1 MKKTWKRLC
10 TGFLAL
16 ATVVTALPSTPVHAE
31 SKQYWTESKER
42 VGIVEKVMNDGS
54 IGSTFNEGHL
64 TVEGEDAYCIDINTD
79 FKNGY
84 KTRADASSRMSADQI
99 SDVAL
104 SLEYV
109 KQYGEAHK
117 ELNYKQVYLLEQCVV
132 WQRLSVHLGWQ
143 CDNVRASYDEIP
155 KATQDEVFAGAKAFV
170 KENKGRYEC
179 GGYIYSGEGQEL
191 GQFWAKLNVG
201 NAKLQKTSSNTS
213 ITDGNGNYS
222 VAGAIYGV
230 FSDKDCTK
238 QLATLTT
245 DENGNTDVVEVKAG
259 TVYIKELS
267 APAGYKVDKTVY
279 SLKIEAGK
287 TATLNVSDTPKV
299 TDTLIELF
307 KIDMETQKDNPQGNA
322 SLAGAEF
329 TWKYY
334 AGFYNK
340 DNLPAEA
347 TRTWVTKTIAETD
360 SDGTTHY
367 ITKLADAYKVSG
379 DSFYMQDGKA
389 VFPLGT
395 LTVEETKAPNGYL
408 LDGAYMQA
416 GDKSEQIKG
425 LYVTQITED
434 GDLAVLSGSNQFS
447 VSDKVIRGGVKIQ
460 KRDLETGDTKPQGS
474 ATLKDTAFDIISLND
489 NAVLVEGKLYKK
501 NEVVKATDLEL
512 EVGQTFDVSSDR
524 TNLEI
529 KDESRVK
536 VTFQKAENDA
546 GENFSTSHADTYHA
560 VYYVEPVNQNQPVY
574 QIGRNLIVKEPV
586 TAAQSEPQT
595 EQAVTEEDT
604 SSDDEEAASQEETET
619 VPVETEIV
627 EPETAESETEEPE
640 ETEPEFQDG
649 LSESEFD
656 AALEKSETENTT
668 DEESGLT
675 LSDVLEQAGEQ
686 DIDLM
691 AMEDGETVS
700 FTAVNTST
708 RATQD
713 VDVTRGTAYYYAD
726 YGLGSYV
733 TYKYTVKFGNVSATA
748 YCVQPSK
755 AGPGDGVYKIT
766 KLGDSKALAKV
777 CYYGTKASGE
787 NGFFSEKHPN
797 FSAGKQFIIVHLA
810 ASYANNSGVAFSG
823 TNATGQALA
832 KELYDYCMSQPEI
845 PEVDMSFSNADV
857 TAYISGNGQR
867 TEEITFKAS
876 ELQTITMKLP
886 SGVKLHNVT
895 TGKTSSAGASVEI
908 CGGTKFYLSAPLT
921 QAVDVKGEWSSTMKG
936 SIIKDYSAYKIT
948 TGSETQD
955 LALVFGEGVTDEKY
969 VDFKVSWVKQ
979 ATLEIVKKDRKS
991 NKAIAGAVYGVYS
1004 DKDGKNLIT
1013 KMPATDANGASSVTI
1028 TKTQDTV
1035 YLKEISVPNGYLL
1048 DTKAYDIKLVIGDTV
1063 KQTVTDAEQMAS
1075 LIVYK
1080 LGEVLTGADVTDNGV
1095 SFVYSE
1101 QKQKGAVYN
1110 VYAAADIVSA
1120 DGTVIYKKDALVK
1133 AGLTTGDDG
1142 SATLDNCLLYTSD
1155 AADE

>member
-1 MKKTWKRLC
+1 MKSKYRFRRILSGVMAAVTILS
-10 TGFLAL
+10 
-16 ATVVTALPSTPVHAE
+16 TVISP
-31 SKQYWTESKER
+31 
-42 VGIVEKVMNDGS
+42 
-54 IGSTFNEGHL
+54 L
-64 TVEGEDAYCIDINTD
+64 TVY
-79 FKNGY
+79 
-84 KTRADASSRMSADQI
+84 AS
-99 SDVAL
+99 
-104 SLEYV
+104 E
-109 KQYGEAHK
+109 E
-117 ELNYKQVYLLEQCVV
+117 
-132 WQRLSVHLGWQ
+132 
-143 CDNVRASYDEIP
+143 P
-155 KATQDEVFAGAKAFV
+155 KAAEPPAYESVKDQLDE
-170 KENKGRYEC
+170 
-179 GGYIYSGEGQEL
+179 
-191 GQFWAKLNVG
+191 
-201 NAKLQKTSSNTS
+201 
-213 ITDGNGNYS
+213 
-222 VAGAIYGV
+222 
-230 FSDKDCTK
+230 
-238 QLATLTT
+238 
-245 DENGNTDVVEVKAG
+245 
-259 TVYIKELS
+259 
-267 APAGYKVDKTVY
+267 
-279 SLKIEAGK
+279 
-287 TATLNVSDTPKV
+287 
-299 TDTLIELF
+299 
-307 KIDMETQKDNPQGNA
+307 
-322 SLAGAEF
+322 
-329 TWKYY
+329 
-334 AGFYNK
+334 
-340 DNLPAEA
+340 
-347 TRTWVTKTIAETD
+347 
-360 SDGTTHY
+360 
-367 ITKLADAYKVSG
+367 
-379 DSFYMQDGKA
+379 
-389 VFPLGT
+389 
-395 LTVEETKAPNGYL
+395 
-408 LDGAYMQA
+408 
-416 GDKSEQIKG
+416 
-425 LYVTQITED
+425 
-434 GDLAVLSGSNQFS
+434 
-447 VSDKVIRGGVKIQ
+447 
-460 KRDLETGDTKPQGS
+460 
-474 ATLKDTAFDIISLND
+474 
-489 NAVLVEGKLYKK
+489 

-512 EVGQTFDVSSDR
+512 EVGQDFDVSTDF

-529 KDESRVK
+529 KDESKVK

-560 VYYVEPVNQNQPVY
+560 VYYVEPVNQNHPVY

-604 SSDDEEAASQEETET
+604 GSDDEEAASQEETET

-627 EPETAESETEEPE
+627 EPETAESETEEAETEEPE

-656 AALEKSETENTT
+656 AALEESETENTT

-686 DIDLM
+686 DIDLI

-787 NGFFSEKHPN
+787 NGFFSEKHPD

-810 ASYANNSGVAFSG
+810 ASYANNSSDAFSG

-832 KELYDYCMSQPEI
+832 MELYNYCMSQPEI

-857 TAYISGNGQR
+857 TAYISGNSQR

-921 QAVDVKGEWSSTMKG
+921 QAVDVKGEWSVTMKG

-1048 DTKAYDIKLVIGDTV
+1048 DTKAYDVKLVIGDTV

-1075 LIVYK
+1075 LTVYK
-1080 LGEVLTGADVTDNGV
+1080 LGEVLTGAKVTDDGV
-1095 SFVYSE
+1095 SFVYTE

-1110 VYAAADIVSA
+1110 VYAAEEIVSA
-1120 DGTVIYKKDALVK
+1120 DGTIIYKKDALVK
-1133 AGLTTGDDG
+1133 AEEEPVAINTASLEKAIADAKALKEADYTAESWKALQSALSDARKALEAKESQEAVDNATNSLNKAIKALVKKGSSSVKKTDGTTNGSKTSGSDSVKTGDPASVLG
-1142 SATLDNCLLYTSD
+1142 WLGLAVSSLGAGMGGF
-1155 AADE
+1155 AWKRRKRK

>member
-1 MKKTWKRLC
+1 MMRDNRIMRTDRPGGNIRLFLCKMKKKKKEVENMKSKYRFRRILS
-10 TGFLAL
+10 GVMA
-16 ATVVTALPSTPVHAE
+16 AVTIL
-31 SKQYWTESKER
+31 
-42 VGIVEKVMNDGS
+42 
-54 IGSTFNEGHL
+54 STFISPL
-64 TVEGEDAYCIDINTD
+64 TVY
-79 FKNGY
+79 
-84 KTRADASSRMSADQI
+84 AS
-99 SDVAL
+99 
-104 SLEYV
+104 E
-109 KQYGEAHK
+109 E
-117 ELNYKQVYLLEQCVV
+117 
-132 WQRLSVHLGWQ
+132 
-143 CDNVRASYDEIP
+143 P
-155 KATQDEVFAGAKAFV
+155 KAAEPPAYESVKDQLDE
-170 KENKGRYEC
+170 E
-179 GGYIYSGEGQEL
+179 
-191 GQFWAKLNVG
+191 
-201 NAKLQKTSSNTS
+201 
-213 ITDGNGNYS
+213 
-222 VAGAIYGV
+222 
-230 FSDKDCTK
+230 
-238 QLATLTT
+238 
-245 DENGNTDVVEVKAG
+245 
-259 TVYIKELS
+259 
-267 APAGYKVDKTVY
+267 
-279 SLKIEAGK
+279 
-287 TATLNVSDTPKV
+287 
-299 TDTLIELF
+299 
-307 KIDMETQKDNPQGNA
+307 
-322 SLAGAEF
+322 
-329 TWKYY
+329 
-334 AGFYNK
+334 
-340 DNLPAEA
+340 
-347 TRTWVTKTIAETD
+347 
-360 SDGTTHY
+360 
-367 ITKLADAYKVSG
+367 
-379 DSFYMQDGKA
+379 
-389 VFPLGT
+389 
-395 LTVEETKAPNGYL
+395 
-408 LDGAYMQA
+408 
-416 GDKSEQIKG
+416 
-425 LYVTQITED
+425 
-434 GDLAVLSGSNQFS
+434 
-447 VSDKVIRGGVKIQ
+447 
-460 KRDLETGDTKPQGS
+460 
-474 ATLKDTAFDIISLND
+474 
-489 NAVLVEGKLYKK
+489 
-501 NEVVKATDLEL
+501 EVVKATDLEL
-512 EVGQTFDVSSDR
+512 EVGQDFDVSTDF

-529 KDESRVK
+529 KDESKVK

-560 VYYVEPVNQNQPVY
+560 VYYVEPVNQNHPVY

-604 SSDDEEAASQEETET
+604 GSDDEEAASQEETET

-656 AALEKSETENTT
+656 AALEESETENTT

-708 RATQD
+708 RVIQD
-713 VDVTRGTAYYYAD
+713 VDVTRGAAYYYAD

-787 NGFFSEKHPN
+787 NGFFSEKHPD

-810 ASYANNSGVAFSG
+810 ASYANNSSDAFSG

-832 KELYDYCMSQPEI
+832 MELYNYCMSQPEI
-845 PEVDMSFSNADV
+845 PEVDMSFSNANV
-857 TAYISGNGQR
+857 TAYISGNSQR

-921 QAVDVKGEWSSTMKG
+921 QAVDVKGEWSVTMKG

-1035 YLKEISVPNGYLL
+1035 SGRFVCGGLDADTGLTGRKLMVDTYGSLVPHGGGAFSGKDCSKVDRSGAYMARYIAKNMVAAGLASRCQVSLAYAIGVAQPVMVQVDTFGTGKICADDCLAAAIPLVFGLTPSQICDTLHLKRPIYRQSAVFGHFGRKEFPWEKT
-1048 DTKAYDIKLVIGDTV
+1048 DKAEQLRDTV
-1063 KQTVTDAEQMAS
+1063 M
-1075 LIVYK
+1075 
-1080 LGEVLTGADVTDNGV
+1080 
-1095 SFVYSE
+1095 
-1101 QKQKGAVYN
+1101 
-1110 VYAAADIVSA
+1110 
-1120 DGTVIYKKDALVK
+1120 
-1133 AGLTTGDDG
+1133 
-1142 SATLDNCLLYTSD
+1142 
-1155 AADE
+1155 